1 MSLNYSKI
9 LITLTIVL
17 LIFGLLTLFSAS
29 VVVAQQDYGDAFYFV
44 KRQIIQGVILGGVVA
59 FLASRLPLSFWQK
72 LAPLLLIFN
81 VILVA
86 LCFVPPFKVAN
97 APALRWLKIGPIS
110 FQPSEFLKI
119 TYPAFL
125 AAILCR
131 SNPKE
136 RKKVFGKPF
145 LTFLFSFG
153 LISGLMFI
161 QPSTGTVLIIGLASL
176 AIYFTS
182 GLSLKQIIVLIIITI
197 IVGSYLFKVSP
208 YRLQRIISFKEGEED
223 PLKSGY
229 HIEQSLIGIGSGGIF
244 GLGFLKSVQKFFYLP
259 ESHTDSIFSV
269 ISEEFGFIG
278 SIILIVL
285 YLSLIL
291 VGLKIASKSINNFNK
306 FFAIGLISH
315 IGFQTFINIAVMT
328 KIIPATGVPLPFI
341 SYGSSSLITSLVSIG
356 ILSKIA
362 SGEVYN

>member
-1 MSLNYSKI
+1 MSLNYNKI
-9 LITLTIVL
+9 LITLTVIL
-17 LIFGLLTLFSAS
+17 LTLGLLVLFSAS
-29 VVVAQQDYGDAFYFV
+29 AVIAQQNFSDTFYFV
-44 KRQIIQGVILGGVVA
+44 KKQIIQGVIFGGILA
-59 FLASRLPLSFWQK
+59 FLASKLSLNFWRK
-72 LAPLLLIFN
+72 LAPLFFILNVLLI
-81 VILVA
+81 I
-86 LCFVPPFKVAN
+86 LCFVPPFKMTSTN
-97 APALRWLKIGPIS
+97 ALRWIKIGPIS

-125 AAILCR
+125 AAVL
-131 SNPKE
+131 SQYNLKE
-136 RKKVFGKPF
+136 RKRIFGKPF

-182 GLSLKQIIVLIIITI
+182 GLSLKQIIVLVIITI

-208 YRLQRIISFKEGEED
+208 YRLQRIISFKEGEKD

-244 GLGFLKSVQKFFYLP
+244 GLGFLNSIQKFFYLP

-269 ISEEFGFIG
+269 LAEEFGFVG
-278 SIILIVL
+278 SMILIVL
-285 YLSLIL
+285 YLSLVL
-291 VGLKIASKSINNFNK
+291 VGLKITSRALNNFNK
-306 FFAIGLISH
+306 FFAVGLISH
-315 IGFQTFINIAVMT
+315 IGFQAFINIAVMT
-328 KIIPATGVPLPFI
+328 KIIPVTGVTLPFI

-362 SGEVYN
+362 SVEA